1 MVREVSKGPKS
12 LTELAG
18 GISLSLATKHLGVL
32 QEAGLVKTTKGGR
45 VRTCRFEPEGMREAM
60 GWIQKYEKYWEASLD
75 RMAEQMESEW
85 EEANDS
91 DD

>member
-1 MVREVSKGPKS
+1 MVREVSRGPRS
-12 LTELAG
+12 LTQLAN
-18 GISLSLATKHLGVL
+18 GISLSLATKHLAVL
-32 QEAGLVKTTKGGR
+32 EEAGLVTTSKDGR

-60 GWIQKYEKYWEASLD
+60 GWIQKYEKYWEAALD

-85 EEANDS
+85 EETNDS